1 MTRELG
7 FRPIDPAA
15 VPIDTAAPVQAPA
28 PIGENAQ
35 TANLPALPPEPTA
48 RKRSPARWFGFSL
61 ALFVGGVLAVES
73 VEWVRTMYA
82 RNEALGVGFSA
93 LLGIVLASAAW
104 WTASEVAQIRRLK
117 VVEALRAEA
126 ALLGGEGF
134 ERART
139 WIAKV
144 EAATATTPERAR
156 LFAQAND
163 TILDTHS
170 DADALQIF
178 HRTVLTPLD
187 EAAYRAV
194 ARAARATA
202 LGVSVSPVAS
212 IDAALVI
219 WRSVRMVR
227 EIAQIYGLRPGAAA
241 TISLVRRL
249 LYGALQSV
257 AVDVLGDAWIQLLGH
272 RFASVL
278 SARLGE
284 GVFAAVRVARLG
296 ILAIEQCRPLPFTEV
311 DRPSLM
317 RLRGEIMDWKQ

>member
-1 MTRELG
+1 MNRELG
-7 FRPIDPAA
+7 FRPVDTQA
-15 VPIDTAAPVQAPA
+15 VPLDVAPVQVPA
-28 PIGENAQ
+28 PIDEAQ
-35 TANLPALPPEPTA
+35 PPDLPSTPVAPPP
-48 RKRSPARWFGFSL
+48 RRSAARWFWLSL
-61 ALFVGGVLAVES
+61 TMFVGGVLAVES
-73 VEWVRTMYA
+73 IEWVRAMYA
-82 RNEALGVGFSA
+82 RSEALGLGFSA
-93 LLGIVLASAAW
+93 LLGVVLASAAW
-104 WTASEVAQIRRLK
+104 WTASEVAQLRRLK
-117 VVEALRAEA
+117 VVESLCAEA
-126 ALLGGEGF
+126 ALLGSEGS
-134 ERART
+134 ERARM

-144 EAATATTPERAR
+144 EAATATTAARAR

-170 DADALQIF
+170 DADALAIF
-178 HRTVLTPLD
+178 RRTVLTPLD

-194 ARAARATA
+194 ASAARATA

-227 EIAQIYGLRPGAAA
+227 QIAQIYGLRPGSAA
-241 TISLVRRL
+241 TIILVRRL

-257 AVDVLGDAWIQLLGH
+257 AVDVLGDAWVQLLGH

-296 ILAIEQCRPLPFTEV
+296 ILAIEQCRPLPFGEA

-317 RLRGEIMDWKQ
+317 KLRGEIMDWRA

>member
-7 FRPIDPAA
+7 FRPVDPAA
-15 VPIDTAAPVQAPA
+15 VPIDTAASVQAPA
-28 PIGENAQ
+28 LIGEEAQ
-35 TANLPALPPEPTA
+35 TANLPALPPVPAA

-73 VEWVRTMYA
+73 IEWVRMMYA

-104 WTASEVAQIRRLK
+104 WTASEAAQIRKLK

-126 ALLGGEGF
+126 ALLGGGGF

-139 WIAKV
+139 WIARV
-144 EAATATTPERAR
+144 EAAIATTPERAR

-187 EAAYRAV
+187 EAAYRVV
-194 ARAARATA
+194 ARAARTTA

-212 IDAALVI
+212 IDAALVV

-257 AVDVLGDAWIQLLGH
+257 AVDVLGDAWVQLLGH

-296 ILAIEQCRPLPFTEV
+296 ILAIEQCRPLPFTEA

>member
-7 FRPIDPAA
+7 FRPVDPAA
-15 VPIDTAAPVQAPA
+15 VPIETADPAQMPALVDEAAEGANALALPAAAPP
-28 PIGENAQ
+28 
-35 TANLPALPPEPTA
+35 
-48 RKRSPARWFGFSL
+48 RRRSPARWFAFSL

-73 VEWVRTMYA
+73 IDWVRGMYE
-82 RNEALGVGFSA
+82 RNAALGIGFSA
-93 LLGIVLASAAW
+93 LLGIALTSAAW
-104 WTASEVAQIRRLK
+104 WTVWEVAQIRKLK
-117 VVEALRAEA
+117 VVEDLRAEV
-126 ALLGGEGF
+126 ALLGGEGS
-134 ERART
+134 ERARM

-144 EAATATTPERAR
+144 ESATATTPERAR

-170 DADALQIF
+170 DADALLIF
-178 HRTVLTPLD
+178 RRAVLTPLD

-227 EIAQIYGLRPGAAA
+227 QIAQIYGLRPGAAA
-241 TISLVRRL
+241 TIRLVRRL

-257 AVDVLGDAWIQLLGH
+257 AVDVLGDAWVQVLGH

-296 ILAIEQCRPLPFTEV
+296 ILAIEQCRPLPFGEA

-317 RLRGEIMDWKQ
+317 RLRGEIMDWRQ